1 MYTDII
7 NNNKVSFKEI
17 EQEIFRR
24 CCEAARN
31 ATADILKAIDDSL
44 AKSRDKSVYRDKGCR
59 ITSIKT
65 VYGEVEY
72 SGHVYIDPVWI
83 YENENV

>member
-17 EQEIFRR
+17 EQENFRR

-59 ITSIKT
+59 KTSIKT
-65 VYGEVEY
+65 V
-72 SGHVYIDPVWI
+72 
-83 YENENV
+83 